1 MMSEPTADN
10 KQPVQSLRED
20 YEEFVTKAEEH
31 HPGIS
36 ELLSLY
42 GDLQKGL
49 EQSQAYLRLFDTTYT
64 SSTNSSTR

>member
-1 MMSEPTADN
+1 MMSEPTPDN

-20 YEEFVTKAEEH
+20 YEEFVAKAEEQ

-64 SSTNSSTR
+64 STANSSTR

>member
-1 MMSEPTADN
+1 MSESTPNT
-10 KQPVQSLRED
+10 KQKDESIHEA
-20 YEEFVTKAEEH
+20 YEEFVAKAEEQ
-31 HPGIS
+31 HPGLS

-64 SSTNSSTR
+64 STANSSTR